1 MSSTTTTQQDKPDFL
16 LVRSD
21 QAESYWQPEPANG
34 HISIH
39 LSPDIVHME
48 TPFALGT
55 QTVAPG
61 CFVREHAHD
70 DRDEVIHFMSGTG
83 VAVVNDKEY
92 EVKAGDTLFLGRTQR
107 HKFIAANDTPLTFL
121 WIMHPNGLEAF
132 FKQIGLPRE
141 EDEPAPA
148 PFPRP
153 ENIKQIERDTVFA
166 DLSDRPSKPQ

>member
-1 MSSTTTTQQDKPDFL
+1 MSSTTTTQQNKPDFL
-16 LVRSD
+16 LIRSD
-21 QAESYWQPEPANG
+21 QADSYWQPEPANG

-70 DRDEVIHFMSGTG
+70 DRDEVIHFISGTG
-83 VAVVNDKEY
+83 VVVLNDE
-92 EVKAGDTLFLGRTQR
+92 EHEIKAGDTLFVGRTQR
-107 HKFIAANDTPLTFL
+107 HKFIAANDMPLTFL

-132 FKQIGLPRE
+132 FKQIGRSRKAG
-141 EDEPAPA
+141 EPAPD

-153 ENIKQIERDTVFA
+153 ENIQQIERDTVFA
-166 DLSDRPSKPQ
+166 DLGDKPSKPQ